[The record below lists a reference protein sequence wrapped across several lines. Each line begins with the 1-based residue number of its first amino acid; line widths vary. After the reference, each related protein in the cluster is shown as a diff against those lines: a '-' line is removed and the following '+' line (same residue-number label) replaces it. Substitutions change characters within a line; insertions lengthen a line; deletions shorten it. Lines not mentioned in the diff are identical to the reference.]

1 MTQALIVLALLAA
14 AATYLGRKAWL
25 SLAAVR
31 RAKREG
37 PGCGPGCG
45 CG

>member
-1 MTQALIVLALLAA
+1 MTQTLIVLVLLAA
-14 AATYLGRKAWL
+14 AGIYLGRKVWM
-25 SLAAVR
+25 SLVAVK
-31 RAKREG
+31 RAKND

>member
-1 MTQALIVLALLAA
+1 VTQTLIVVAILAA
-14 AATYLGRKAWL
+14 AGIYLGRKVWASL
-25 SLAAVR
+25 SAVR
-31 RAKREG
+31 RAKND

>member
-1 MTQALIVLALLAA
+1 MAQTLIVVGILLAA
-14 AATYLGRKAWL
+14 GAYLGRKLWL
-25 SLAAVR
+25 SLASVR
-31 RAKREG
+31 RAKDG